1 MEENIKTQ
9 TEIEFLKRMYM
20 EIKNNNA
27 EKVYELIEEKQS
39 LYKEQALIAMV
50 AELLMSINE
59 LKKEIRKEKI

>member
-1 MEENIKTQ
+1 MEEKTQ

-27 EKVYELIEEKQS
+27 EKVYELIEEKQN

-50 AELLMSINE
+50 AELLMSIND